1 MVSPFSYEPHP
12 LCREAATLVRQ
23 YVESQPELLADAE
36 KGKMLGVL
44 VVETGEAGCEDGTT
58 LGFLAAYSG
67 LLAGRNDWPWFVPP
81 IYDAQQPDGHFKQEE
96 RAISE
101 LNHAIAIAEDAEDL
115 KTARQHLEAA
125 RQQAERDVEQM
136 RKKTMAAKA
145 LRDMQ
150 RLQRN
155 ISPEE
160 RAALIRESQFMKA
173 ELHRMKKR
181 SADHVSQCEAE
192 ERRLE
197 QHLQDM
203 KEERRRRS
211 DELQQWL
218 FEQYHLL
225 NIHGEQQNLLE
236 IFDGLPPAGS
246 GDCCAPKLLQ
256 YAFENGLQPL
266 CLAEFW
272 WGESPRG
279 EVRHHLHFYPPCRS
293 KCYPILTWMLD
304 LNGAEGEPPPCP
316 IPRRGEHDTEGED
329 ENGKNDSHISYPQTL
344 PILYEDDWLAVVCKP
359 AGMLSVP
366 GKIARPSVEEIMK
379 ERWAA
384 DSHTAASESPLLGR
398 GQGGGFTVHR
408 LDMETSGLMVVARTN
423 KAHAALQR
431 QFLERTVSKQY
442 VAVVEGTVVGSGTI
456 RLPLRPDPDDRPRQ
470 LVDPVNGRSAATSYE
485 VLSSDGERTRL
496 LLTPETGRTHQLR
509 VHCAHRDGL
518 NAPIVGD
525 ELYGHKYTRLLLHA
539 AHLAFTHPATG
550 QPLSFDSE
558 PPF

>member
-1 MVSPFSYEPHP
+1 M
-12 LCREAATLVRQ
+12 LVRQ

-44 VVETGEAGCEDGTT
+44 VVETGEAGCEGGTT

-101 LNHAIAIAEDAEDL
+101 LNHAIAIAEDADDL

-181 SADHVSQCEAE
+181 SADRVNQCEAE
-192 ERRLE
+192 VRRLE

-211 DELQQWL
+211 DELQRWL

-256 YAFENGLQPL
+256 YAFENGLQPF

-304 LNGAEGEPPPCP
+304 LNGAEGKPPPCP
-316 IPRRGEHDTEGED
+316 LRRGDHDTEGED
-329 ENGKNDSHISYPQTL
+329 ENGKNDTHISYPQTL

-384 DSHTAASESPLLGR
+384 DSRIPTSESPLPGR
-398 GQGGGFTVHR
+398 GLGGGFPVHR
-408 LDMETSGLMVVARTN
+408 LDMETSGLMVVART
-423 KAHAALQR
+423 KESHAALQR
-431 QFLERTVSKQY
+431 QFLERTVSKRY
-442 VAVVEGTVVGSGTI
+442 VAVVEGSVTGSGTI
-456 RLPLRPDPDDRPRQ
+456 RLPLRPDLDDRPRQ
-470 LVDPVNGRSAATSYE
+470 LVDPVNGRSAVTHYE
-485 VLSSDGERTRL
+485 VFSSDGERTRL

-525 ELYGHKYTRLLLHA
+525 ELYGHKDSRLLLHA

-550 QPLSFDSE
+550 KPLSFDCE

>member
-1 MVSPFSYEPHP
+1 MNVKLHPLKSTTECPATMVSPFSYEPHP
-12 LCREAATLVRQ
+12 LCREAAALVRQ
-23 YVESQPELLADAE
+23 YVESQPEFLADAE

-44 VVETGEAGCEDGTT
+44 VVETGEAGCEGGTT

-192 ERRLE
+192 VRRLE

-211 DELQQWL
+211 DELQRWL
-218 FEQYHLL
+218 FAQYHIM
-225 NIHGEQQNLLE
+225 NAHGEKQNLLE
-236 IFDGLPPAGS
+236 IFDSLPPAGS

-256 YAFENGLQPL
+256 YAYEHGLKPL

-279 EVRHHLHFYPPCRS
+279 EVRHHLQFYPPCRS
-293 KCYPILTWMLD
+293 KCYPILNWMMAGAVSCPQLFSDKPGAGQD
-304 LNGAEGEPPPCP
+304 LA
-316 IPRRGEHDTEGED
+316 DA
-329 ENGKNDSHISYPQTL
+329 L
-344 PILYEDDWLAVVCKP
+344 VVLYEDDWLAVVCKP

-366 GKIARPSVEEIMK
+366 GKIDRPSVEEM
-379 ERWAA
+379 
-384 DSHTAASESPLLGR
+384 LGENV
-398 GQGGGFTVHR
+398 FIVHR
-408 LDMETSGLMVVARTN
+408 LDMETSGLMVIART
-423 KAHAALQR
+423 KEAHATLQR

-442 VAVVEGTVVGSGTI
+442 VAVVEGAVTGCGTI
-456 RLPLRPDPDDRPRQ
+456 RLPLRPDLDDRPRQ
-470 LVDPVNGRSAATSYE
+470 LVDPVNGRDAVSRYE
-485 VLSSDGERTRL
+485 VLSQIDTPDGIRTRL

-525 ELYGHKYTRLLLHA
+525 ELYGHKAQRLLLHA
-539 AHLAFTHPATG
+539 AHLAFIHPITG
-550 QPLSFDSE
+550 ERLSFDSE

>member
-1 MVSPFSYEPHP
+1 MNVRLHPLNSVTECPTTMVSPFSYEPHP

-44 VVETGEAGCEDGTT
+44 VVETCEAGREDGTK

-136 RKKTMAAKA
+136 RKKTIAAKA

-192 ERRLE
+192 VRRLE

-211 DELQQWL
+211 DELQRWL
-218 FEQYHLL
+218 FAQYHIM
-225 NIHGEQQNLLE
+225 NAHGEKQNLLE
-236 IFDGLPPAGS
+236 IFDSLPPAGS

-256 YAFENGLQPL
+256 YAYEHGLKPL

-279 EVRHHLHFYPPCRS
+279 EVRHHLQFYPPCRS
-293 KCYPILTWMLD
+293 KCYPILNWMMAGEVSCPQSFSDKSGVGQD
-304 LNGAEGEPPPCP
+304 LA
-316 IPRRGEHDTEGED
+316 DA
-329 ENGKNDSHISYPQTL
+329 L
-344 PILYEDDWLAVVCKP
+344 VVLYEDDWLVVVCKP

-366 GKIARPSVEEIMK
+366 GKIDRPLVEEM
-379 ERWAA
+379 
-384 DSHTAASESPLLGR
+384 LGDNV
-398 GQGGGFTVHR
+398 FIVHR
-408 LDMETSGLMVVARTN
+408 LDMETSGLMVIART
-423 KAHAALQR
+423 KEAHATLQR

-442 VAVVEGTVVGSGTI
+442 VAVVEGAVTGCGTI
-456 RLPLRPDPDDRPRQ
+456 RLPLRPDLDDRPRQ
-470 LVDPVNGRSAATSYE
+470 LVDPVNGRDAVSRYE
-485 VLSSDGERTRL
+485 VLSQIDTPDGIRTRL

-525 ELYGHKYTRLLLHA
+525 ELYGHKAQRLLLHA
-539 AHLAFTHPATG
+539 AHLAFTHPITG
-550 QPLSFDSE
+550 ERLSFDSE